1 LYPLSSII
9 VIYNHLLTEGGN
21 VLIVGS
27 GGREHALGW
36 KLSQSKLVRK
46 TYFATG
52 NGGTFENINIQPTEI
67 SKLVTFAKQNKCFT
81 IVGPEIPLA
90 NGLVNSFVKEG
101 LRVFGPTKEAALLE
115 SSKEFAKQFMNK
127 NGIPTANFRVFSDA
141 EKAKDYVVKQ
151 GETKLVIKAD
161 GLAAGKGVVVC
172 NNLDEAIDAV
182 DMIMVRNEFGTA
194 GQKIIIEEQLCGE
207 ELSFIA
213 LCDGR
218 TIIPLA
224 SCQDHKRIFDNNMGP
239 NTGGMGSYSPTP
251 VIDSKLHEKIMKQI
265 MVPAIRGMNFQG
277 NPYKGF
283 LYAGLMIDEQ
293 RKEPFVLEFNV
304 RMGDPECQPIM
315 MRMESDLFEYLDS
328 AVDEKLYSLPPIQ
341 WKNQFA
347 VCVIVA
353 SKGYPGAYAKCKLIK
368 GLEHDFGHGTMVF
381 HADTALDSQKRIIT
395 NGGRVLG
402 VTATGDSIKRAIDN
416 AYFAVQKIS
425 WNKNGCY
432 YRTDIARKHSH
443 VRKPAS
449 FFP

>member
-1 LYPLSSII
+1 
-9 VIYNHLLTEGGN
+9 
-21 VLIVGS
+21 
-27 GGREHALGW
+27 
-36 KLSQSKLVRK
+36 
-46 TYFATG
+46 
-52 NGGTFENINIQPTEI
+52 
-67 SKLVTFAKQNKCFT
+67 
-81 IVGPEIPLA
+81 
-90 NGLVNSFVKEG
+90 
-101 LRVFGPTKEAALLE
+101 
-115 SSKEFAKQFMNK
+115 
-127 NGIPTANFRVFSDA
+127 
-141 EKAKDYVVKQ
+141 
-151 GETKLVIKAD
+151 
-161 GLAAGKGVVVC
+161 VVVC

-402 VTATGDSIKRAIDN
+402 VTATGNSIKRAIDN

>member
-1 LYPLSSII
+1 
-9 VIYNHLLTEGGN
+9 LTEGGN
-21 VLIVGS
+21 ILIVGS

-36 KLSQSKLVRK
+36 KLSQSKLVKK

-52 NGGTFENINIQPTEI
+52 NGGTFENISIRPTEI
-67 SKLVTFAKQNKCFT
+67 SKLVKFAKQNKCFT
-81 IVGPEIPLA
+81 IVGPELPLA
-90 NGLVNSFVKEG
+90 NGIVNSFVKEG
-101 LRVFGPTKEAALLE
+101 LRILGPTKEAAQLE
-115 SSKEFAKQFMNK
+115 SSKEYAKQFMNK
-127 NGIPTANFRVFSDA
+127 IGIPTANFSTFSDA

-151 GETKLVIKAD
+151 RETKLVIKVD

-172 NNLDEAIDAV
+172 NNLDEAINAI

-194 GQKIIIEEQLCGE
+194 NQKIIIEEQLRGE

-213 LCDGR
+213 LCDGK

-251 VIDSKLHEKIMKQI
+251 VIDSKLHEKIIKQI
-265 MVPAIRGMNFQG
+265 MVPAIRGMNVQD
-277 NPYKGF
+277 NPFKGF

-304 RMGDPECQPIM
+304 RMGDPECQAIM
-315 MRMESDLFEYLDS
+315 MRMESDLFEYLNS
-328 AVDEKLYSLPPIQ
+328 AVDEKLYSMPPMQ

-347 VCVIVA
+347 VCVVVA
-353 SKGYPGAYAKCKLIK
+353 SKGYPGTYAKWKLIK
-368 GLEHDFGHGTMVF
+368 GLDYDFGHDTMVF
-381 HADTALDSQKRIIT
+381 HADTALDSQKRAIT

-402 VTATGDSIKRAIDN
+402 VTARGDNIKKAIDN

-425 WNKNGCY
+425 WNENGCY
-432 YRTDIARKHSH
+432 YRTDIARKYSH
-443 VRKPAS
+443 IRKPAS